1 MPAPLLTASLSTPA
15 RCPQVVSVVLPLKW
29 VRQPGRW
36 VAITMTVGDS
46 AAYVYRAASRR
57 VEEVT
62 AAAHADGARCGGRL
76 WRAGHEAVK

>member
-1 MPAPLLTASLSTPA
+1 M
-15 RCPQVVSVVLPLKW
+15 VLPLKW

-62 AAAHADGARCGGRL
+62 AAAHADGAR
-76 WRAGHEAVK
+76 